1 MSDKLTIYAKNNLPG
16 VSRGRRNYGLAKGG
30 SVDIHTIAGGTLV
43 AAVADPEKLTEAQ
56 RAEIARVIEQ
66 EQKRSAPK
74 AAPAPAPETQPTA

>member
-30 SVDIHTIAGGTLV
+30 SVDIHTIDGKLV

-56 RAEIARVIEQ
+56 RAEIALVLEQ
-66 EQKRSAPK
+66 EQKRNAPK
-74 AAPAPAPETQPTA
+74 AAPAPENQPTQPTV